1 MLKPIQ
7 ALDWYYNQSDSDL
20 GFSAQSFDGM
30 PQSDRD
36 FHPSQQTIDAAARQK
51 IVRHALQ
58 ELAPSLQSA
67 IEAAYSPGPLATQ
80 LKLKYGLLAGILARS
95 WPPKDAKE
103 LSLAV
108 GTAKK
113 ILATAHKAFTIAHKP
128 KKSKSPWLSNLEKSA
143 DPSFYR
149 S

>member
-36 FHPSQQTIDAAARQK
+36 FHPSQQTMDAAARQK

-58 ELAPSLQSA
+58 ELAPVCHRGSVQ
-67 IEAAYSPGPLATQ
+67 P
-80 LKLKYGLLAGILARS
+80 
-95 WPPKDAKE
+95 WPPCHSIKAQVWAFSWYISPELAAQGRQGVVVGGRHSKE
-103 LSLAV
+103 NS
-108 GTAKK
+108 
-113 ILATAHKAFTIAHKP
+113 
-128 KKSKSPWLSNLEKSA
+128 SNSSQGIYNCA
-143 DPSFYR
+143 
-149 S
+149 

>member
-1 MLKPIQ
+1 MMIPIED
-7 ALDWYYNQSDSDL
+7 LDWYYNQSDADL

-36 FHPSQQTIDAAARQK
+36 FHPSQQAMDAAARQK
-51 IVRHALQ
+51 VVRHALQ
-58 ELAPSLQSA
+58 ELAPNLQSA

-80 LKLKYGLLAGILARS
+80 LKLKYGLLAGIIARR
-95 WPPKDAKE
+95 WPPKNAKE
-103 LSLAV
+103 LSLTVA
-108 GTAKK
+108 TAKK
-113 ILATAHKAFTIAHKP
+113 ILATAHHAFTIAHKP

-143 DPSFYR
+143 DPYFYR